1 MHATLRPNSLKSNLK
16 MINNISSHGFD
27 TRANTRRKLLK
38 ISLGTAA
45 AIASSSLFAQTAA
58 KTIRIGYQKFNTL
71 NILKGTGQL
80 EKALEPQGIKVEW
93 AEFLGG
99 SQLAEALSAN
109 AIDFGHASD
118 GIGVFQQASGKG
130 LVYLA
135 AESPYPGGVGFLV
148 PKDSPI
154 KTVAD
159 LKGKKVVTGKGYNT
173 QYVLIKALKAAGLSY
188 EDIEPVYILT
198 ASDTVAAYQS
208 GSVAAIGLWDPFLA
222 GAQVATDSRLLFD
235 GNGLSGNRTYHF
247 AQAAFARANQ
257 ETLKTVFAELKKTNL
272 WAQANPKEVVALLA
286 PQLKVEPKVLA
297 LATER
302 RHYGVVALTPEI
314 AREQQGLADVFAE
327 LKLIP
332 KPIQV
337 KDAFLNLNLV

>member
-1 MHATLRPNSLKSNLK
+1 MHSLLSPRR
-16 MINNISSHGFD
+16 
-27 TRANTRRKLLK
+27 RALLQV
-38 ISLGTAA
+38 GAA
-45 AIASSSLFAQTAA
+45 AAASLVAGPLFAQTAP
-58 KTIRIGYQKFNTL
+58 KVVRIGYQKFNTL

-80 EKALEPQGIKVEW
+80 EKALAPAGVTVEW
-93 AEFLGG
+93 REFLGG

-154 KTVAD
+154 RTVRD
-159 LKGKKVVTGKGYNT
+159 LKGKKVVTGRGYNT
-173 QYVLIKALKAAGLSY
+173 QYVLIRALQAAGLSY
-188 EDIEPVYILT
+188 EDVEPVYIVT

-222 GAQVATDSRLLFD
+222 GAQIATDSRLLFD
-235 GNGLSGNRTYHF
+235 GTGLSGNRTYHF
-247 AQAAFARANQ
+247 AQPDYARANQ
-257 ETLKTVFAELKKTNL
+257 ETLKTVFAELRKTNS
-272 WAQANPKEVVALLA
+272 WAQANPKQVVDTLA

-302 RHYGVVALTPEI
+302 RQYGVVALTPEI
-314 AREQQGLADVFAE
+314 AKEQQGLADAFAQ

-332 KPIQV
+332 KPIEV
-337 KDAFLNLNLV
+337 KDAFLNLPIL

>member
-1 MHATLRPNSLKSNLK
+1 MHSIPSQRR
-16 MINNISSHGFD
+16 
-27 TRANTRRKLLK
+27 RALLQA
-38 ISLGTAA
+38 GAAATAA
-45 AIASSSLFAQTAA
+45 FVAGPLFAQAA
-58 KTIRIGYQKFNTL
+58 PKVIRIGYQKFNTL

-80 EKALEPQGIKVEW
+80 EKALAPAGVTVEW
-93 AEFLGG
+93 KEFLGG
-99 SQLAEALSAN
+99 SQLSEALAAS

-118 GIGVFQQASGKG
+118 GIGIFQQASGKG

-154 KTVAD
+154 RTVRD
-159 LKGKKVVTGKGYNT
+159 LQGKKVVTGRGYNT
-173 QYVLIKALKAAGLSY
+173 QYVLIKALQAAGLRY
-188 EDIEPVYILT
+188 EDIEPVYIVT

-235 GNGLSGNRTYHF
+235 GTGLSGNRTYHF
-247 AQAAFARANQ
+247 AQPGYAKANQ
-257 ETLKTVFAELKKTNL
+257 DTLRTVFAELRKANQ
-272 WAQANPKEVVALLA
+272 WAQGHPKEVVDTLA
-286 PQLKVEPKVLA
+286 PQLKVDPQVLA

-302 RHYGVVALTPEI
+302 RQYGVVPLTPEI
-314 AREQQGLADVFAE
+314 AKEQQGLADVFAQ

-332 KPIQV
+332 KPIEV
-337 KDAFLNLNLV
+337 KDAFLALPIV

>member
-1 MHATLRPNSLKSNLK
+1 MHSIPPLRRRAFLQAGAGAAT
-16 MINNISSHGFD
+16 
-27 TRANTRRKLLK
+27 
-38 ISLGTAA
+38 
-45 AIASSSLFAQTAA
+45 AIAAGPLFAQAPA
-58 KTIRIGYQKFNTL
+58 KVIRIGYQKFNTL

-80 EKALEPQGIKVEW
+80 ETALAPVGIQVEW
-93 AEFLGG
+93 REFLGG

-130 LVYLA
+130 LAYLA

-154 KTVAD
+154 RTVRD
-159 LKGKKVVTGKGYNT
+159 LKGKKVVTGRGYNT
-173 QYVLIKALKAAGLSY
+173 QYVLIKALQAAGLSY

-222 GAQVATDSRLLFD
+222 GAQIATDSRLLFD
-235 GNGLSGNRTYHF
+235 GTGLSGNRTYHF
-247 AQAAFARANQ
+247 AQPGYARANQ
-257 ETLKTVFAELKKTNL
+257 ETLRTVFAELRKANT
-272 WAQANPKEVVALLA
+272 WAQANPKQVVDTLA

-302 RHYGVVALTPEI
+302 RQYGVVALTPEI
-314 AREQQGLADVFAE
+314 AREQQGLADVFAQ

-332 KPIQV
+332 KPIEV
-337 KDAFLNLNLV
+337 KDAFLNLPIL

>member
-1 MHATLRPNSLKSNLK
+1 MHSIPSQRR
-16 MINNISSHGFD
+16 
-27 TRANTRRKLLK
+27 RALLQA
-38 ISLGTAA
+38 GTAA
-45 AIASSSLFAQTAA
+45 TATFIAGPLFAQAA
-58 KTIRIGYQKFNTL
+58 PKVIRIGYQKFNTL

-80 EKALEPQGIKVEW
+80 EKALASAGVTVEW
-93 AEFLGG
+93 KEFLGG
-99 SQLAEALSAN
+99 SQLSEALAAN

-118 GIGVFQQASGKG
+118 GIGIFQQASGKG

-154 KTVAD
+154 RTVRD
-159 LKGKKVVTGKGYNT
+159 LQGKKVVTGRGYNT
-173 QYVLIKALKAAGLSY
+173 QYVLIKALQAAGLRY
-188 EDIEPVYILT
+188 EDIEPVYIVT

-235 GNGLSGNRTYHF
+235 GTGLSGNRTYHF
-247 AQAAFARANQ
+247 AQPGYAKANQ
-257 ETLKTVFAELKKTNL
+257 DTLRTVFAELRKANQ
-272 WAQANPKEVVALLA
+272 WAQGHPKEVVDTLA
-286 PQLKVEPKVLA
+286 PQLKVDPKVLA

-302 RHYGVVALTPEI
+302 RQYGVVPLTPEI
-314 AREQQGLADVFAE
+314 AKEQQGLADVFAQ

-332 KPIQV
+332 KPIEV
-337 KDAFLNLNLV
+337 KDAFLALPIV

>member
-1 MHATLRPNSLKSNLK
+1 MTQKLASKTHALLSRRHLIQATAGAAATL
-16 MINNISSHGFD
+16 
-27 TRANTRRKLLK
+27 AW
-38 ISLGTAA
+38 GTV
-45 AIASSSLFAQTAA
+45 LAQTAS

-71 NILKGTGQL
+71 NILKGTGNL
-80 EKALEPQGIKVEW
+80 EKALAEKDIKVEW
-93 AEFLGG
+93 NEFLGG
-99 SQLAEALSAN
+99 SQLAEALAAN

-148 PKDSPI
+148 PKDSSI
-154 KTVAD
+154 KTVRD
-159 LKGKKVVTGKGYNT
+159 LKGKRVVTGRGYNT
-173 QYVLIKALKAAGLSY
+173 QYVLIKALQSVGLTY

-222 GAQVATDSRLLFD
+222 GAQIATDSRLLFD
-235 GNGLSGNRTYHF
+235 GTGLSGNRTYHF
-247 AQAAFARANQ
+247 AQPGYARANQ
-257 ETLKTVFAELKKTNL
+257 DTLKTVFAELKKANQ
-272 WAQANPKEVVALLA
+272 WAQDNPKEVVALLS

-302 RHYGVVALTPEI
+302 RQYGVVSPTADI
-314 AREQQGLADVFAE
+314 AAEQQGLADVFAQ

-337 KDAFLNLNLV
+337 KDAFLNLNLL

>member
-1 MHATLRPNSLKSNLK
+1 MHSIPSQRR
-16 MINNISSHGFD
+16 
-27 TRANTRRKLLK
+27 RALLQA
-38 ISLGTAA
+38 GTAA
-45 AIASSSLFAQTAA
+45 TATFIAGPLFAQAA
-58 KTIRIGYQKFNTL
+58 PKVIRIGYQKFNTL

-80 EKALEPQGIKVEW
+80 EKALASTGVTVEW
-93 AEFLGG
+93 KEFLGG
-99 SQLAEALSAN
+99 SQLSEALAAN

-118 GIGVFQQASGKG
+118 GIGIFQQASGKG

-154 KTVAD
+154 RTVRD
-159 LKGKKVVTGKGYNT
+159 LQGKKVVTGRGYNT
-173 QYVLIKALKAAGLSY
+173 QYVLIKALQAAGLRY
-188 EDIEPVYILT
+188 EDIEPVYIVT

-235 GNGLSGNRTYHF
+235 GTGLSGNRTYHF
-247 AQAAFARANQ
+247 AQPGYAKANQ
-257 ETLKTVFAELKKTNL
+257 DTLRTVFAELRNANQ
-272 WAQANPKEVVALLA
+272 WAQGHPKEVVDTLA
-286 PQLKVEPKVLA
+286 PQLKVDPQVLA

-302 RHYGVVALTPEI
+302 RQYGVVPLTPEI
-314 AREQQGLADVFAE
+314 AKEQQGLADVFAQ

-332 KPIQV
+332 KPIEV
-337 KDAFLNLNLV
+337 KDAFLALPIV

>member
-1 MHATLRPNSLKSNLK
+1 MHSIPSQRR
-16 MINNISSHGFD
+16 
-27 TRANTRRKLLK
+27 RALLQA
-38 ISLGTAA
+38 GAAATAA
-45 AIASSSLFAQTAA
+45 FVAGPLFAQAA
-58 KTIRIGYQKFNTL
+58 PKAIRIGYQKFNTL

-80 EKALEPQGIKVEW
+80 EKALAPAGVTVEW
-93 AEFLGG
+93 KEFLGG
-99 SQLAEALSAN
+99 SQLSEALAAN

-118 GIGVFQQASGKG
+118 GIGIFQQASGKG

-154 KTVAD
+154 RTVRD
-159 LKGKKVVTGKGYNT
+159 LQGKKVVTGRGYNT
-173 QYVLIKALKAAGLSY
+173 QYVLIKALQAAGLRY
-188 EDIEPVYILT
+188 EDIEPVYIVT

-235 GNGLSGNRTYHF
+235 GTGLSGNRTYHF
-247 AQAAFARANQ
+247 AQPGYARANQ
-257 ETLKTVFAELKKTNL
+257 DTLRTVFAELRKANQ
-272 WAQANPKEVVALLA
+272 WAQGHPKEVVDTLA
-286 PQLKVEPKVLA
+286 PQLKVDPKVLG

-302 RHYGVVALTPEI
+302 RQYGVVPLTPEI
-314 AREQQGLADVFAE
+314 AKEQQGLADVFAQ

-332 KPIQV
+332 KPIEV
-337 KDAFLNLNLV
+337 RDAFLELPIL

>member
-1 MHATLRPNSLKSNLK
+1 MAGP
-16 MINNISSHGFD
+16 
-27 TRANTRRKLLK
+27 
-38 ISLGTAA
+38 
-45 AIASSSLFAQTAA
+45 LFAQTAP
-58 KTIRIGYQKFNTL
+58 KVVRIGYQKFNTL

-80 EKALEPQGIKVEW
+80 EKALAPAGVTVEW
-93 AEFLGG
+93 REFLGG

-154 KTVAD
+154 RTVRD
-159 LKGKKVVTGKGYNT
+159 LKGKKVVTGRGYNT
-173 QYVLIKALKAAGLSY
+173 QYVLIRALQAAGLSY
-188 EDIEPVYILT
+188 EDVEPVYIVT

-222 GAQVATDSRLLFD
+222 GAQIATDSRLLFD
-235 GNGLSGNRTYHF
+235 GTGLSGNRTYHF
-247 AQAAFARANQ
+247 AQPDYARANQ
-257 ETLKTVFAELKKTNL
+257 ETLKIVFAELRKTNS
-272 WAQANPKEVVALLA
+272 WAQANPKQVVDTLA

-302 RHYGVVALTPEI
+302 RQYGVVALTPEI
-314 AREQQGLADVFAE
+314 AKEQQGLADAFAQ

-332 KPIQV
+332 KPIEV
-337 KDAFLNLNLV
+337 KDAFLNLPIL

>member
-1 MHATLRPNSLKSNLK
+1 MTHLSTLASQPV
-16 MINNISSHGFD
+16 SS
-27 TRANTRRKLLK
+27 RRDL
-38 ISLGTAA
+38 IRIAAGTAA
-45 AIASSSLFAQTAA
+45 SLAFGHVLAQSPA

-71 NILKGTGQL
+71 NILKGTGDL
-80 EKALEPQGIKVEW
+80 EKALADKGVKVEW
-93 AEFLGG
+93 HEFLGG
-99 SQLAEALSAN
+99 SQLAEALAAK

-118 GIGVFQQASGKG
+118 GIGIFQQASGKG

-154 KTVAD
+154 RTVRD
-159 LKGKKVVTGKGYNT
+159 LKGKKVVTGRGYNT
-173 QYVLIKALKAAGLSY
+173 QYVLIKALQSVGLSY
-188 EDIEPVYILT
+188 DDIEPVYILT
-198 ASDTVAAYQS
+198 ASDTVAAYQA

-235 GNGLSGNRTYHF
+235 GTGLSSNRTYHF
-247 AQAAFARANQ
+247 AQPDYARANQ
-257 ETLKTVFAELKKTNL
+257 DTLKLVFAELKKANQ

-286 PQLKVEPKVLA
+286 PQLKVDPKVLA

-302 RHYGVVALTPEI
+302 RQYGVVAPTAEI
-314 AREQQGLADVFAE
+314 AKEQQALADVFAQ

-332 KPIQV
+332 KPIEV

>member
-1 MHATLRPNSLKSNLK
+1 MHSIPSQRR
-16 MINNISSHGFD
+16 
-27 TRANTRRKLLK
+27 RALLQA
-38 ISLGTAA
+38 GAAATAA
-45 AIASSSLFAQTAA
+45 FIAGPLLAQAA
-58 KTIRIGYQKFNTL
+58 PKVIRIGYQKFNTL

-80 EKALEPQGIKVEW
+80 EKALAPAGVTVEW
-93 AEFLGG
+93 KEFLGG
-99 SQLAEALSAN
+99 SQLSEALAAN

-118 GIGVFQQASGKG
+118 GIGIFQQASGKG

-154 KTVAD
+154 RTVRD
-159 LKGKKVVTGKGYNT
+159 LQGKKVVTGRGYNT
-173 QYVLIKALKAAGLSY
+173 QYVLIKALQAAGLRY
-188 EDIEPVYILT
+188 EDIEPVYIVT

-235 GNGLSGNRTYHF
+235 GTGLSGNRTYHF
-247 AQAAFARANQ
+247 AQPGYAKANQ
-257 ETLKTVFAELKKTNL
+257 DTLRTVFAELRKANQ
-272 WAQANPKEVVALLA
+272 WAQSHPKEVVDTLA
-286 PQLKVEPKVLA
+286 PQLKVDPQVLA

-302 RHYGVVALTPEI
+302 RQYGVVALTPEI
-314 AREQQGLADVFAE
+314 AKEQQGLADVFAQ

-332 KPIQV
+332 KPIEV
-337 KDAFLNLNLV
+337 RDAFLELPIL

>member
-1 MHATLRPNSLKSNLK
+1 MHSLLSPRR
-16 MINNISSHGFD
+16 
-27 TRANTRRKLLK
+27 RALLQV
-38 ISLGTAA
+38 GAA
-45 AIASSSLFAQTAA
+45 AAASLVAGPLFAQTAP
-58 KTIRIGYQKFNTL
+58 KVVRIGYQKFNTL

-80 EKALEPQGIKVEW
+80 EKALAPAGVTVEW
-93 AEFLGG
+93 REFLGG

-154 KTVAD
+154 RTVRD
-159 LKGKKVVTGKGYNT
+159 LKGKKVVTGRGYNT
-173 QYVLIKALKAAGLSY
+173 QYVLIRALQAAGLSY
-188 EDIEPVYILT
+188 EDVEPVYIVT

-222 GAQVATDSRLLFD
+222 GAQIATDSRLLFD
-235 GNGLSGNRTYHF
+235 GTGLSGNRTYHF
-247 AQAAFARANQ
+247 AQPDYARANQ
-257 ETLKTVFAELKKTNL
+257 ETLKTVFAELRKANS
-272 WAQANPKEVVALLA
+272 WAQANPKQVVDTLA

-302 RHYGVVALTPEI
+302 RQYGVVALTPEI
-314 AREQQGLADVFAE
+314 AKEQQGLADAFAQ

-332 KPIQV
+332 KPIEV
-337 KDAFLNLNLV
+337 KDAFLNLPIL

>member
-1 MHATLRPNSLKSNLK
+1 MHSIPPLRR
-16 MINNISSHGFD
+16 
-27 TRANTRRKLLK
+27 RALLQA
-38 ISLGTAA
+38 GAGAAA
-45 AIASSSLFAQTAA
+45 AIAAGPLFAQAPA
-58 KTIRIGYQKFNTL
+58 KVIRIGYQKFNTL

-80 EKALEPQGIKVEW
+80 ETALAPAGIQVEW
-93 AEFLGG
+93 REFLGG

-130 LVYLA
+130 LAYLA

-154 KTVAD
+154 RTVRD
-159 LKGKKVVTGKGYNT
+159 LKGKKVVTGRGYNT
-173 QYVLIKALKAAGLSY
+173 QYVLIKALQAAGLSY

-222 GAQVATDSRLLFD
+222 GAQIATDSRLLFD
-235 GNGLSGNRTYHF
+235 GTGLSGNRTYHF
-247 AQAAFARANQ
+247 AQPGYARANQ
-257 ETLKTVFAELKKTNL
+257 ETLRTVFAELRKANT
-272 WAQANPKEVVALLA
+272 WAQANPKQVVDTLA

-302 RHYGVVALTPEI
+302 RQYGVVALTPEI
-314 AREQQGLADVFAE
+314 AREQQGLADVFAQ

-332 KPIQV
+332 KPIEV
-337 KDAFLNLNLV
+337 KDAFLNLPIL

>member
-1 MHATLRPNSLKSNLK
+1 MHSIPSQ
-16 MINNISSHGFD
+16 
-27 TRANTRRKLLK
+27 RRRVLLQA
-38 ISLGTAA
+38 GAA
-45 AIASSSLFAQTAA
+45 ATVAIVAGPLFAQVGT
-58 KTIRIGYQKFNTL
+58 KVIRIGYQKFNTL

-80 EKALEPQGIKVEW
+80 EKALAPAGVTVEW
-93 AEFLGG
+93 KEFLGG
-99 SQLAEALSAN
+99 SQLSEALAAN

-118 GIGVFQQASGKG
+118 GIGIFQQASGKG

-154 KTVAD
+154 RTVRD
-159 LKGKKVVTGKGYNT
+159 LQGKKVVTGRGYNT
-173 QYVLIKALKAAGLSY
+173 QYVLIKALQAAGLRY
-188 EDIEPVYILT
+188 EDIEPVYIVT

-235 GNGLSGNRTYHF
+235 GTGLSGNRTYHF
-247 AQAAFARANQ
+247 AQPGYAKANQ
-257 ETLKTVFAELKKTNL
+257 DTLRTVFAELRKANQ
-272 WAQANPKEVVALLA
+272 WAQGHPKEVVDTLA
-286 PQLKVEPKVLA
+286 PQLKVDPKVLA

-302 RHYGVVALTPEI
+302 RQYGVVALTPEI
-314 AREQQGLADVFAE
+314 AKEQQGLADVFAQ

-332 KPIQV
+332 KPIEV
-337 KDAFLNLNLV
+337 RDAFLELPIL